1 MNTRIRPAAPALLPG
16 RRALFAGAIIGLQA
30 AAVMPALAAPDDS
43 SPPPASATP
52 AQVTPAQATTTEEVT
67 VTAKRLTEA
76 RLGIAPQTGASTYT
90 ITNATIEAQPGG
102 DNNALNEVV
111 LQAPGVA
118 QDNLANGGLHVR
130 NEHLNVQYRI
140 DGVVLPDGVSFF
152 GQGLSPRFV
161 NRLQLI
167 DGALPAE
174 YGLRTAGIIDIQTRS
189 GELQDG
195 GSIDL
200 YGGSNGTFHPSFD
213 YGRSIDGYD
222 LFVSGDYL
230 QSDRGIEGVTPKAD
244 QIHDDTLQDHG
255 FVYLD
260 KILNASSKISFMAGT
275 FNGQFQIPNNPGQPT
290 LPGISAIGTTP
301 VTAFNSADLNEH
313 QIESSSFGALSYLWT
328 GDKLD
333 FQVSA
338 FTKYSDL
345 SFHPDTLADLAFNGI
360 GEQADRQSFA
370 NGFQADG
377 SYRLF
382 ADHTLR
388 GGFLLNEERVSSDT
402 NSTVLPQIGT
412 DALGNPIFGTNPES
426 IIDDHEKTGWTYS
439 VYLQD
444 EWRILPSL
452 TLNFG
457 GRFDV
462 VDEFT
467 TGNQISPRL
476 NAVWQPTDTTTVHA
490 GYASYFT
497 PPPFELVATGSL
509 VKFAGTS
516 AEPSVTQNDPIKN
529 EHAQY
534 LDLGATQTVLP
545 GLSVGVDLYYKYSR
559 NLLDEGQFGAPVIL
573 TPFNYHTG
581 FNRGVELTTTYN
593 SGGFSYYGNLSIAEQ
608 KAEGIDS
615 AQFNFEQADLDF
627 SQGHLINTDHSQLMT
642 ASAGVSYLLDDTR
655 YSADIVAGTGVRT
668 TPPGENI
675 NEGTV
680 PSYEQVNL
688 GLSHRFA
695 DVPGGPLT
703 IRLDVI
709 NVLDEVYVLRSQT
722 GIGVFAPQFGPR
734 RSVFVGLKKEF

>member
-1 MNTRIRPAAPALLPG
+1 MNPRIRQG
-16 RRALFAGAIIGLQA
+16 RRALFAGAITFQTIIILPA
-30 AAVMPALAAPDDS
+30 AAAPDDTS
-43 SPPPASATP
+43 TTP
-52 AQVTPAQATTTEEVT
+52 APAAPSQAPVEEVT

-76 RLGIAPQTGASTYT
+76 RVSIQPQTGASTYT

-102 DNNALNEVV
+102 DNNGLNQVI

-174 YGLRTAGIIDIQTRS
+174 YGLRTAGIIDIQSRS
-189 GELQDG
+189 GDLQDG
-195 GSIDL
+195 GSVEL
-200 YGGSNGTFHPSFD
+200 YGGSYGTIHPSFD
-213 YGRSIDGYD
+213 YGRSADGYD

-230 QSDRGIEGVTPKAD
+230 QSNHGIEGVTSKYN
-244 QIHDDTLQDHG
+244 QLHDDTLQDHG
-255 FVYLD
+255 LVYLD
-260 KILNASSKISFMAGT
+260 KVLDASSKISFMAGT
-275 FNGQFQIPNNPGQPT
+275 FNGQFQIPDNPGQAP
-290 LPGISAIGTTP
+290 LAGISAIGNTP
-301 VTAFNSADLNEH
+301 VSAFNSADLNEH
-313 QIESSSFGALSYLWT
+313 QVESSSFAALSYLWS
-328 GDKLD
+328 GEKLD
-333 FQVSA
+333 FQASA

-360 GEQADRQSFA
+360 GQQADRQSFA
-370 NGFQADG
+370 NGLQLDG
-377 SYRLF
+377 SYKLF

-388 GGFLLNEERVSSDT
+388 AGLILNEERVSSDT
-402 NSTVLPQIGT
+402 SSTVLAQIGV
-412 DALGNPIFGTNPES
+412 DPQGNPIFGTNPQTIVEDS
-426 IIDDHEKTGWTYS
+426 EKTGWTYS
-439 VYLQD
+439 AYLQD

-476 NAVWQPTDTTTVHA
+476 NAVWQPTDTTTFHA

-497 PPPFELVATGSL
+497 PPPFELVATGNL
-509 VKFAGTS
+509 ARFANTS
-516 AEPSVTQNDPIKN
+516 AAPSVTQNDPIKS

-534 LDLGATQTVLP
+534 LDVGATQTLLP

-581 FNRGVELTTTYN
+581 FNRGVELTTAYN

-615 AQFNFEQADLDF
+615 AQFNFVQADLDF

-642 ASAGVSYLLDDTR
+642 ASAGISYLLDDTR
-655 YSADIVAGTGVRT
+655 YTADIVAGTGVRT
-668 TPPGENI
+668 TAANENI

-695 DVPGGPLT
+695 ETPGGPLT
-703 IRLDVI
+703 IRLDLI

-734 RSVFVGLKKEF
+734 RSVFVGIKKEF